1 MIDVVKSKIKKG
13 EKAKLRSKKNLKVAS
28 DRPRMVV
35 FRSNKYIYVQVMDD
49 LNHKVLCSV
58 SSISKELKDQKLGK
72 NIQSASVIGKEVA
85 KKLKALNIGQVVF
98 DRNGYRYHGKVKALA
113 DGCRA
118 EGINF

>member
-1 MIDVVKSKIKKG
+1 MIDVVKNKIQKA
-13 EKAKLRSKKNLKVAS
+13 EKAQRRSKKNLKTSS

-35 FRSNKYIYVQVMDD
+35 YRSNKYVYVQVIDD
-49 LNHKVLCSV
+49 MTKKVLCSV
-58 SSISKELKDQKLGK
+58 SSISKDLKAQKLGK
-72 NIQSASVIGKEVA
+72 NLQSASVIGKEIG
-85 KKLKALNIGQVVF
+85 KKLKAININQVVF